1 MESECWERENG
12 MKLKEVSVSEITAL
26 SISKP
31 VHTYVIY
38 KEKINDILTDFM
50 QRGTFVMEVDL
61 CGAENMNTT
70 RLAQAFKECIHTNG
84 VHAGVHERHGRL
96 FLRND
101 DVPLCMMV
109 SYPRN
114 IVNASRR
121 NRFNFE

>member
-1 MESECWERENG
+1 

-26 SISKP
+26 SINKP
-31 VHTYVIY
+31 VHTYGIY
-38 KEKINDILTDFM
+38 KEEINDILSDFM
-50 QRGTFVMEVDL
+50 QRSTFMMEVDL
-61 CGAENMNTT
+61 CDTSEVNTT
-70 RLAQAFKECIHTNG
+70 RLAQVFKECIQTNG
-84 VHAGVHERHGRL
+84 FHVGVHERHGRL

-109 SYPRN
+109 SYLKN

>member
-1 MESECWERENG
+1 
-12 MKLKEVSVSEITAL
+12 MKLKDVSVTEITEL

-31 VHTYVIY
+31 VHAYVIY
-38 KEKINDILTDFM
+38 KEKINDILADFM

-61 CGAENMNTT
+61 GSEGDVNTT

-84 VHAGVHERHGRL
+84 FHAGVHERHGRL

-114 IVNASRR
+114 IVNASKR

>member
-1 MESECWERENG
+1 
-12 MKLKEVSVSEITAL
+12 MKIKEETVTEKTTL

-61 CGAENMNTT
+61 CGAEDVNIT

-84 VHAGVHERHGRL
+84 IHAGVHERHGRL

-114 IVNASRR
+114 IVNASKR

>member
-1 MESECWERENG
+1 
-12 MKLKEVSVSEITAL
+12 MKLKEVSVTEITEI

-38 KEKINDILTDFM
+38 KETINDILTDFM
-50 QRGTFVMEVDL
+50 QRGTFIMEVDL
-61 CGAENMNTT
+61 CGVEDVNTT

-84 VHAGVHERHGRL
+84 IHAGVHERHGRL

>member
-1 MESECWERENG
+1 
-12 MKLKEVSVSEITAL
+12 MKLKDVSVTEITAL
-26 SISKP
+26 SIRKP
-31 VHTYVIY
+31 VHTYVIC
-38 KEKINDILTDFM
+38 KEKINDILADFM
-50 QRGTFVMEVDL
+50 QHGTFVMEVDL
-61 CGAENMNTT
+61 GSEGDVNTT

-84 VHAGVHERHGRL
+84 FHAGVHERHGRL

-114 IVNASRR
+114 IVNASKR

>member
-12 MKLKEVSVSEITAL
+12 MKLKEVSVTEITEL

-50 QRGTFVMEVDL
+50 QRGTFIMEVDL
-61 CGAENMNTT
+61 CGAEDVNMT

-84 VHAGVHERHGRL
+84 IHAGVHERHGRL

-101 DVPLCMMV
+101 DVPLCMIV

>member
-1 MESECWERENG
+1 
-12 MKLKEVSVSEITAL
+12 MKLKEVSVTEITAL
-26 SISKP
+26 SIRKP
-31 VHTYVIY
+31 VHTYVIC
-38 KEKINDILTDFM
+38 KEKINDILADFM
-50 QRGTFVMEVDL
+50 QHGTFVMEGDV
-61 CGAENMNTT
+61 NTT

-84 VHAGVHERHGRL
+84 IHAGVHERHGRL

>member
-1 MESECWERENG
+1 
-12 MKLKEVSVSEITAL
+12 MKLKEISVSEITAL
-26 SISKP
+26 SINKP
-31 VHTYVIY
+31 VHTYVIC

-61 CGAENMNTT
+61 CGAEDVNTT

-84 VHAGVHERHGRL
+84 IHAGVHERHGRL

-114 IVNASRR
+114 IVNASKR

>member
-1 MESECWERENG
+1 
-12 MKLKEVSVSEITAL
+12 MKLKEVSVTEITAL

-31 VHTYVIY
+31 VHAYVIY

-50 QRGTFVMEVDL
+50 QRGMFMMEVDI
-61 CGAENMNTT
+61 GGEGEMNTT

>member
-1 MESECWERENG
+1 

-50 QRGTFVMEVDL
+50 QRGTFIMEVDL
-61 CGAENMNTT
+61 CGAEDVNTT

>member
-1 MESECWERENG
+1 MT
-12 MKLKEVSVSEITAL
+12 EITAL

-38 KEKINDILTDFM
+38 KEEISDILTDFM
-50 QRGTFVMEVDL
+50 QRGTFMMEVDL
-61 CGAENMNTT
+61 CDAGEVNTT

-84 VHAGVHERHGRL
+84 FHAGVHERHGRL

-101 DVPLCMMV
+101 DVPLRMMV

-121 NRFNFE
+121 NRFKFE